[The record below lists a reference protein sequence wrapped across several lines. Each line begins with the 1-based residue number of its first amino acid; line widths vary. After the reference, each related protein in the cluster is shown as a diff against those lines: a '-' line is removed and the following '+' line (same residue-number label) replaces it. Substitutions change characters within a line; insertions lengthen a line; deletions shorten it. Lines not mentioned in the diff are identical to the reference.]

1 MKASLLFVMAAS
13 MIFGTAVNAQ
23 TNPYPNDPARPHN
36 RLPLP
41 PPPSATRRTIP
52 PPVQQRFNLNGTW
65 QFSANGKTI
74 NIQFAQQADQF
85 KSFFGVGNLGRNEAL
100 LFEGRYTGGVIVGQR
115 ITLTNDRV
123 ADTLTVNDPDHL
135 RAGNGL
141 MMIRI
146 SPARADDAICD
157 LQNSSHTQAGFAYD
171 RAIDAVHR
179 NLPKTLNA
187 CWLQISANQGHARA
201 EGVTGMIFRDGE
213 GVPKNYATAFS
224 WAEKSAKQGDTVGE
238 AVLGQLYKDGLGT
251 PRNPQL
257 SQYWESKA
265 NKQLSALR
273 AQQQRKQPSR
283 QQPTQTA
290 QTNSQHQMT
299 QSEAEALAAI
309 VIILAGDSTS
319 NDDKDEAQ
327 RHRDENEEQM
337 RQDARNQQIKDE
349 IEANCHKNGNL
360 VCE

>member
-52 PPVQQRFNLNGTW
+52 PPVQQRFNLDGTW
-65 QFSANGKTI
+65 QFSTNGKTI

-85 KSFFGVGNLGRNEAL
+85 RSFFGVGNLGRTEAL

-115 ITLTNDRV
+115 ITAANAR
-123 ADTLTVNDPDHL
+123 APETLTVEDPDHV
-135 RAGNGL
+135 RAANGL
-141 MMIRI
+141 MMVRI
-146 SPARADDAICD
+146 SPSRADDAICD
-157 LQNSSHTQAGFAYD
+157 LQNSSHTQAGYAYD
-171 RAIDAVHR
+171 RALDAVHR
-179 NLPKTLNA
+179 NLPSSLNA
-187 CWLQISANQGHARA
+187 CWLQVSANQGHARA
-201 EGVTGMIFRDGE
+201 EAVTAMAFRDGE
-213 GVPKNYATAFS
+213 GVPRNYPTAFS
-224 WAEKSAKQGDTVGE
+224 WAEKSAMQGDPVGE
-238 AVLGQLYKDGLGT
+238 AVLGQLYGSGLGI

-265 NKQLSALR
+265 NTQLLALR
-273 AQQQRKQPSR
+273 AQQQREQLSR

-290 QTNSQHQMT
+290 KTNGQHQMT
-299 QSEAEALAAI
+299 QSEAEGLAI
-309 VIILAGDSTS
+309 VLMMLAGDSTS
-319 NDDKDEAQ
+319 NIDKDEAQ
-327 RHRDENEEQM
+327 RHRDDNEEQM
-337 RQDARNQQIKDE
+337 RQNARNQQIRDQ